1 MWLKEILNPLNLGED
16 FLNRILDSTQKTVA
30 RVLQADAKVK
40 LEHVHLLV
48 LAPSN
53 RTAQKQTWGFFSV
66 ERLKDTEEGNVA
78 NEHTL
83 EIYLYVEGDEP
94 PTRGNL

>member
-1 MWLKEILNPLNLGED
+1 MWLKETLNSLNLRED
-16 FLNRILDSTQKTVA
+16 FLHRILDSTKKTVV
-30 RVLQADAKVK
+30 RVLQADVKVK

-53 RTAQKQTWGFFSV
+53 RTSQQQTWGFFSV
-66 ERLKDTEEGNVA
+66 ERLKDTEEGIVA